1 MQTRRER
8 WRGIAWSLGVVATV
22 LNGFV
27 VGYGAI
33 WFQLFGDTADA
44 SDYRVSAGGYGAA
57 AVVLALAVPALLVG
71 HRSRWLVGLTL
82 VSAGV
87 LALLSAGSLV
97 TARQLPSEWSNS
109 VWDGVGGVVWAPWTW
124 VMVWL
129 GVLAVVRRIR
139 ARRSTVDEPG
149 GQRAAV

>member
-1 MQTRRER
+1 MPTGHGR
-8 WRGIAWSLGVVATV
+8 WRGIAWSLGVFATI

-27 VGYGAI
+27 VGYGAV
-33 WFQLFGDTADA
+33 WFQLFGSTADA

-57 AVVLALAVPALLVG
+57 ALVLALAVPALLAG
-71 HRSRWLVGLTL
+71 HRSRWLVGPTV

-87 LALLSAGSLV
+87 LGLLSAGSFA
-97 TARQLPSEWSNS
+97 TAGQLPSEWSNT

-129 GVLAVVRRIR
+129 GVLAVVRRLR
-139 ARRSTVDEPG
+139 ASRSTVADPG
-149 GQRAAV
+149 RHQAV